1 MKKIKNILYT
11 ILLMLIVYFVY
22 INLDDIIK
30 NLKALIISKSDL
42 VIKEPN
48 SYKVDYTFENFNY
61 KISYVPY
68 NKEELI
74 DIYFN
79 VLNNGY
85 NEFTFYC
92 PKEYKSCTKDVENI
106 GNDSKLMSNIN
117 NYVHPYNSFKTI
129 KTKVSS
135 NNEITLEIQKKY
147 SEEKI
152 NKINELVNNVISELD
167 LNNIDDLTKIER
179 IHNYILNHT
188 VYDKNTNNFDINSA
202 YGSLIE
208 GHAVCSGYADAFSI
222 FMNIYKIPNIRV
234 SSENHLWNLVY
245 INGKWLHI
253 DLTWDD
259 SENNKYDNNYFL
271 ITKEKLFSLDTKEHN
286 FDESFFIE
294 AN

>member
-22 INLDDIIK
+22 INLDDITK
-30 NLKALIISKSDL
+30 DLKALIISKNDL

-61 KISYVPY
+61 KVSYVPY

-92 PKEYKSCTKDVENI
+92 PKEYKSCTKDVESI

-286 FDESFFIE
+286 FDKSFFIE

>member
-22 INLDDIIK
+22 INLDDITK
-30 NLKALIISKSDL
+30 DLKALIVSKNDL

-92 PKEYKSCTKDVENI
+92 PKEYKSCTKDVESI

-152 NKINELVNNVISELD
+152 NKINELVNNVINELD

-188 VYDKNTNNFDINSA
+188 VYDKNTKNFDINSA

>member
-22 INLDDIIK
+22 INLDDITK
-30 NLKALIISKSDL
+30 DLKALIISKNDL

-61 KISYVPY
+61 KVSYVPY

-92 PKEYKSCTKDVENI
+92 PKEYKSCTKDVESI

-222 FMNIYKIPNIRV
+222 FMNTYKIPNIRV

>member
-22 INLDDIIK
+22 INLDDITK
-30 NLKALIISKSDL
+30 DLKALIISKNDL

>member
-11 ILLMLIVYFVY
+11 ILLMLIVYYVY
-22 INLDDIIK
+22 INLDNITT
-30 NLKALIISKSDL
+30 NLKALIVSKSDL

-61 KISYVPY
+61 KVSYIPY
-68 NKEELI
+68 NKEDLI

-92 PKEYKSCTKDVENI
+92 PKEYKSCTKDVESI

-135 NNEITLEIQKKY
+135 SNEITLEIQKKY
-147 SEEKI
+147 SKEKI
-152 NKINELVNNVISELD
+152 TKINELVNNVISELD
-167 LNNIDDLTKIER
+167 LNNVDDLTKIER

-208 GHAVCSGYADAFSI
+208 GHSVCSGYADAFSI

>member
-22 INLDDIIK
+22 INLDDITK
-30 NLKALIISKSDL
+30 DLKALIISKNDL

-61 KISYVPY
+61 KVSYVPY

-92 PKEYKSCTKDVENI
+92 PKEYKNCTKDVESI

-188 VYDKNTNNFDINSA
+188 VYDKNTKNFDINSA

>member
-22 INLDDIIK
+22 INLDDITK
-30 NLKALIISKSDL
+30 DLKALIVSKNDL

-61 KISYVPY
+61 KVSYVPY

-92 PKEYKSCTKDVENI
+92 PKEYKSCTKDVESI

-188 VYDKNTNNFDINSA
+188 VYDKNTNSFDINSA

>member
-22 INLDDIIK
+22 INLDDITK
-30 NLKALIISKSDL
+30 DLKALIISKNDL

-92 PKEYKSCTKDVENI
+92 PKEYKSCTKDVESI

-147 SEEKI
+147 SGEKI

-179 IHNYILNHT
+179 KPNYIINHT
-188 VYDKNTNNFDINSA
+188 LYDKNTNNFDINSA

>member
-22 INLDDIIK
+22 INLDDITK
-30 NLKALIISKSDL
+30 DLKALIISKNDL

-61 KISYVPY
+61 KVSYVPY

-92 PKEYKSCTKDVENI
+92 PKEYKNCTKDVESI

-179 IHNYILNHT
+179 IHNYILNQT
-188 VYDKNTNNFDINSA
+188 VYDKNTKNFDINSA

>member
-22 INLDDIIK
+22 INLDDITK
-30 NLKALIISKSDL
+30 DLKALIISKNDL

-92 PKEYKSCTKDVENI
+92 PKEYKSCTKDVESI

-152 NKINELVNNVISELD
+152 NKINELVNNIISELD

>member
-22 INLDDIIK
+22 INLDDITK
-30 NLKALIISKSDL
+30 DLKALIISKNDL

-92 PKEYKSCTKDVENI
+92 PKEYKSCTKDVESI

-147 SEEKI
+147 SGEKI

>member
-22 INLDDIIK
+22 INLDDITK

-61 KISYVPY
+61 KVSYVPY

-92 PKEYKSCTKDVENI
+92 PKEYKSCTKDVESI

>member
-22 INLDDIIK
+22 INLDDITK
-30 NLKALIISKSDL
+30 DLKALIISKNDL

-92 PKEYKSCTKDVENI
+92 PKEYKSCTKDVESI

-147 SEEKI
+147 SKEKI

-188 VYDKNTNNFDINSA
+188 VYDKNTKNFDINSA

>member
-22 INLDDIIK
+22 INLDDITK
-30 NLKALIISKSDL
+30 DLKALIVSKSDL

-48 SYKVDYTFENFNY
+48 SYKIDYTFENFNY
-61 KISYVPY
+61 KVSYVPY
-68 NKEELI
+68 NKEDLI

-92 PKEYKSCTKDVENI
+92 PKEYKSCTKDVESI

>member
-22 INLDDIIK
+22 INLDDITK
-30 NLKALIISKSDL
+30 DLKALIISKNDL

-92 PKEYKSCTKDVENI
+92 PKEYKSCTKDVESI

-234 SSENHLWNLVY
+234 SSENHLWNIVY

>member
-22 INLDDIIK
+22 INLDDITK
-30 NLKALIISKSDL
+30 DLKALIVSKNDL

-61 KISYVPY
+61 KVSYVPY

-92 PKEYKSCTKDVENI
+92 PKEYKSCTKDVESI
-106 GNDSKLMSNIN
+106 GNDSKLMSSIN

>member
-22 INLDDIIK
+22 INLDDITK
-30 NLKALIISKSDL
+30 DLKALIISKNDL

-92 PKEYKSCTKDVENI
+92 PKEYKSCTKDVESI

-135 NNEITLEIQKKY
+135 NNKITLEIQKKY

-188 VYDKNTNNFDINSA
+188 VYDKNTNSFDINSA

>member
-22 INLDDIIK
+22 INLDDITK
-30 NLKALIISKSDL
+30 DLKALIVSKNDL

-92 PKEYKSCTKDVENI
+92 PKEYKSCTKDVESI

-234 SSENHLWNLVY
+234 SSKNHLWNLVY

>member
-22 INLDDIIK
+22 INLDDITK
-30 NLKALIISKSDL
+30 DLKALIISKNDL

-92 PKEYKSCTKDVENI
+92 PKEYKSCTKDVESI

-245 INGKWLHI
+245 INGKWLHV

>member
-22 INLDDIIK
+22 INLDDITK
-30 NLKALIISKSDL
+30 DLKALIVSKNDL

-92 PKEYKSCTKDVENI
+92 PKEYKSCTKDVESI

-167 LNNIDDLTKIER
+167 SNNIDDLTKIER

>member
-22 INLDDIIK
+22 INLDDITK
-30 NLKALIISKSDL
+30 DLKALIISKNDL

-79 VLNNGY
+79 ILNNGY

-92 PKEYKSCTKDVENI
+92 PKEYKSCTKDVESI

-188 VYDKNTNNFDINSA
+188 VYDKNTNSFDINSA

>member
-22 INLDDIIK
+22 INLDDITK
-30 NLKALIISKSDL
+30 DLKALIVSKNDL

-92 PKEYKSCTKDVENI
+92 PKEYKSCTKDVESI

-208 GHAVCSGYADAFSI
+208 GHAVCSGYTDAFSI

>member
-22 INLDDIIK
+22 INLDDITK
-30 NLKALIISKSDL
+30 DLKALIISKNDL

-92 PKEYKSCTKDVENI
+92 PKEYKSCTKDVESI

-152 NKINELVNNVISELD
+152 NKINELVNNVINELG

>member
-22 INLDDIIK
+22 INLDDITK
-30 NLKALIISKSDL
+30 DLKALIVSKNDL

-61 KISYVPY
+61 KVSYVPY

-92 PKEYKSCTKDVENI
+92 PKEYKSCTKDVESI

-152 NKINELVNNVISELD
+152 NKINGLVNNVISELD

>member
-22 INLDDIIK
+22 INLDDITQ
-30 NLKALIISKSDL
+30 NLKALIVSKSDL

-48 SYKVDYTFENFNY
+48 SYKIDYTFENFNY
-61 KISYVPY
+61 KVSYVPY
-68 NKEELI
+68 NKEDLI

-92 PKEYKSCTKDVENI
+92 PKEYKSCTKDVESI

>member
-22 INLDDIIK
+22 INLDDITK
-30 NLKALIISKSDL
+30 DLKALIVSKNDL

-61 KISYVPY
+61 KVSYVPY

-92 PKEYKSCTKDVENI
+92 PKEYKSCTKDVESI

-245 INGKWLHI
+245 INGKWLHM

>member
-22 INLDDIIK
+22 INLDDITK
-30 NLKALIISKSDL
+30 DLKALIISKNDL

-92 PKEYKSCTKDVENI
+92 PKEYKSCTKDVESI

-188 VYDKNTNNFDINSA
+188 VYDKNTKNFDINSA

>member
-22 INLDDIIK
+22 INLDDITK

-92 PKEYKSCTKDVENI
+92 PKEYKSCTKDVESI

-152 NKINELVNNVISELD
+152 NKINELVNNVINELD

-188 VYDKNTNNFDINSA
+188 VYDKNTKNFDINSA

>member
-22 INLDDIIK
+22 INLDDITK
-30 NLKALIISKSDL
+30 DLKALIVSKNDL

-92 PKEYKSCTKDVENI
+92 PKEYKSCTKDVESI

>member
-22 INLDDIIK
+22 INLDDITK
-30 NLKALIISKSDL
+30 DLKALIISKNDL

-92 PKEYKSCTKDVENI
+92 PKEYKSCTKDVESI

-147 SEEKI
+147 SKEKI

-179 IHNYILNHT
+179 IHNYILNYT

>member
-22 INLDDIIK
+22 INLDDITK
-30 NLKALIISKSDL
+30 DLKALIVSKNDL

-92 PKEYKSCTKDVENI
+92 PKEYKSCTKDVESI

-253 DLTWDD
+253 DLTWDN

>member
-22 INLDDIIK
+22 INLDDITK
-30 NLKALIISKSDL
+30 DLKALIISKNDL

-92 PKEYKSCTKDVENI
+92 PKEYKSCTKDVESI

-117 NYVHPYNSFKTI
+117 NYVHPYNNFKTI

>member
-22 INLDDIIK
+22 INLDDITK
-30 NLKALIISKSDL
+30 DLKALIVSKNDL

-61 KISYVPY
+61 KVSYVPY

-208 GHAVCSGYADAFSI
+208 GHSVCSGYADAFSI

>member
-22 INLDDIIK
+22 INLDNITKD
-30 NLKALIISKSDL
+30 LKALIVSKNDL

-92 PKEYKSCTKDVENI
+92 PKEYKSCTKDVESI

>member
-11 ILLMLIVYFVY
+11 ILLKLIVYFVY
-22 INLDDIIK
+22 INLDDITK
-30 NLKALIISKSDL
+30 DLKALIVSKNDL

-92 PKEYKSCTKDVENI
+92 PKEYKSCTKDVESI

>member
-22 INLDDIIK
+22 INLDDITK
-30 NLKALIISKSDL
+30 DLKALIISKNDL

-61 KISYVPY
+61 KVSYVPY

-92 PKEYKSCTKDVENI
+92 PKEYKNCTKDVESI

-208 GHAVCSGYADAFSI
+208 GHAVCSGYADTFSI

>member
-22 INLDDIIK
+22 INLDDITK
-30 NLKALIISKSDL
+30 DLKALIISKNDL

-92 PKEYKSCTKDVENI
+92 PKEYKNCTKDVESI

-152 NKINELVNNVISELD
+152 NKINELINNVISELD

-188 VYDKNTNNFDINSA
+188 VYDKNTNSFDINSA

>member
-22 INLDDIIK
+22 INLDDITR

-61 KISYVPY
+61 KVSYVPY

-79 VLNNGY
+79 VFNNGY

-92 PKEYKSCTKDVENI
+92 PKEYKNCTKDVESI

>member
-22 INLDDIIK
+22 INLDDITK

-61 KISYVPY
+61 KVSYVPY
-68 NKEELI
+68 NKEDLI

-92 PKEYKSCTKDVENI
+92 PKEYKSCTKDVESI

>member
-22 INLDDIIK
+22 INLDDITK
-30 NLKALIISKSDL
+30 DLKALIVSKNDL

-92 PKEYKSCTKDVENI
+92 PKEYKSCTKDVESI

-167 LNNIDDLTKIER
+167 LNNIDDLIKIER

-208 GHAVCSGYADAFSI
+208 GHSVCSGYADAFSI